1 MSYISFAPTGTRH
14 TSHIYQ
20 GPLVVGLLSK
30 ETSHVGADG
39 PYYVIDLHGDPRGP
53 KRVRNRSLVA
63 ETIEDRITTHPAPW
77 KMLRTPAAIGMERY
91 ASQPGPTRS
100 SCIPF

>member
-20 GPLVVGLLSK
+20 GPLIVGLLSK

-53 KRVRNRSLVA
+53 KRVRNRSLVV
-63 ETIEDRITTHPAPW
+63 ETVKDLIETHPAPW
-77 KMLRTPAAIGMERY
+77 KMLLGPAATGMERY
-91 ASQPGPTRS
+91 ASQPSATRS
-100 SCIPF
+100 PCIPF

>member
-1 MSYISFAPTGTRH
+1 MPNIAFAPTGTRH
-14 TSHIYQ
+14 TAHIYQ
-20 GPLVVGLLSK
+20 GALVVGLLSK

-39 PYYVIDLHGDPRGP
+39 PYYVIDLDGDPRGP

-63 ETIEDRITTHPAPW
+63 ETVEDRIKTHPKPW
-77 KMLRTPAAIGMERY
+77 KFLLQPAAKGFERH
-91 ASQPGPTRS
+91 ASQPVPDRS